1 MNKILL
7 IFISSIMMASCN
19 ESEKPP
25 ENLLPEDTYIQLL
38 GELYLAHN
46 LRDLDIENIQMTDSV
61 RQELFSKYGVT
72 REQFT
77 ESHHYY
83 QRDLNG
89 QIRRVDK
96 LRNLIRDEAKHIGT
110 TVDSIKKAWGSQ
122 DADSLSQE

>member
-7 IFISSIMMASCN
+7 IFISSLMMASCN
-19 ESEKPP
+19 ESEKLP
-25 ENLLPEDTYIQLL
+25 ENLLPEDTYMQLL

-61 RQELFSKYGVT
+61 RQELFSKYGTT

-110 TVDSIKKAWGSQ
+110 TVDSIKKAPVSQ
-122 DADSLSQE
+122 DADSLSQ